1 MKNLLIVIALLLC
14 VSCTTTKYVEVP
26 IETVRTEY
34 INKLEYKTDSI
45 FIRDSIDRYVKGDTV
60 FIEKYKTTYKYKD
73 RVLTDT
79 IVKNDSI
86 QVPVYIEKTKEVNKL
101 KGYQY
106 FLMYSGIVL
115 FVLIVY
121 IIIRYIKKNL
131 NNLKKLFS

>member
-1 MKNLLIVIALLLC
+1 

-34 INKLEYKTDSI
+34 INKVDYKTDSV

-131 NNLKKLFS
+131 NNLKKLFSWQWLK